1 MKKIL
6 YQKNKRSLR
15 LKFNLK
21 MKLSAL
27 FLFVTLFTVQANTS
41 YSQVTKISLKLNNV
55 KIERLIDV
63 IESKSDFRFIYK
75 IKDVDLNR
83 IVSVSAKEEKVTS
96 ILERVFGKT
105 LTTFNVIDKQIF
117 LTKKLVPPAEE
128 IEKAQVQDREIKGTV
143 IDETNTPLLGVT
155 ILVKGTTT
163 GTSTDFDGNYTIKVK
178 DPNAVLVFSY
188 VGFETLEVP
197 VNDKT
202 TINVTLKESA
212 AELDE
217 VVLVSF
223 GKQKKTSL
231 ISSVTTIKPS
241 DLKIPSSNLT
251 NSLAGRVSG
260 VIGFQRSGEPGLGAD
275 DATFFIRGVTSFGY
289 GNNPL
294 ILIDGVELT
303 VRDLARLQPDD
314 IAEFSIMKDA
324 TATSLYG
331 ARGANGV
338 IFVTL
343 KEGVEGPLRVNVRAE
358 TSMSQPTKNV
368 DFADPITFM
377 LLHNESVRT
386 RDPLGLLPY
395 SQEKVDQTIAGANPL
410 LYPTTNWQEELFKNH
425 TLNKRINFNLNG
437 GGKVARYYVS
447 VSASQDNGILKVPKI
462 SNFNSNIKFQQFQLR
477 SNTNVKLSK
486 TTNLKLNFTGNY
498 DDYTGPIDSGSG
510 LYAKVVRT
518 NPVYFRPFYE
528 KDEENQYTSH
538 ILFGNFGDGDYLN
551 PYADLARGYR
561 ETGSS
566 KVIAQVEVEQDFSF
580 VTEGLNWKMIVNA
593 NRESGNSIVRSYN
606 PYFYQPILNRETGA
620 IRLNPLNQE
629 DGTEFLDYNEVN
641 KYVTSSTYFESRL
654 TYNKTI
660 NDIYDVSGLLVFTT
674 NNRRIS
680 NAGSLQGS
688 LPFRNMGLAGR
699 FTLGVQDRYFTEFTF
714 GYNGSERFAKKKR
727 WGYFPSLAFGW
738 VVSNEDFFEK
748 HKDVVNLLKLKA
760 TYGLV
765 GSDQIGSEFD
775 RFFYLSQV
783 NLNGGSGYVT
793 GTDFDKF
800 LPGVS
805 IQRYANDEIS
815 WETGAKFNAGIEL
828 GLFNEF
834 NLEADYFIE
843 NRSNILSDRIM
854 SSSLGLEAGVRANI
868 GEAVSRGIDGRI
880 TYNKSFSNGL
890 WIQAMGNF
898 TYATNKITK
907 IEEPDYTD
915 TPWLSRVGKPIN
927 QNWGYIAERLFVDQ
941 NEVNNSPVQT
951 FGEYTGG
958 DIKYRDINGD
968 GRISG
973 LDRVPLGNPGVPEI
987 VYGFGISAGF
997 KNIDFSCFFQ
1007 GVANES
1013 FWINPRTT
1021 APFVNSVGNGI
1032 QGNNQLLQVWADSH
1046 WSESNRDIYAKWPR
1060 LSPEIINNNVQTST
1074 WFMQD
1079 GSFMR
1084 LKSAELGYTIPQ
1096 KIANKWGLSNFRFY
1110 VSGTNLLTF
1119 SKFKLWDPEMAWNG
1133 LGYPTQMVIN
1143 TGLQI
1148 SL

>member
-1 MKKIL
+1 
-6 YQKNKRSLR
+6 
-15 LKFNLK
+15 

-27 FLFVTLFTVQANTS
+27 FLFVTLFSVQANTS
-41 YSQVTKISLKLNNV
+41 YSQVTKISLKLKDV
-55 KIERLIDV
+55 KVEQLIDV

-83 IVSVSAKEEKVTS
+83 LISVNAKEEKVTS
-96 ILERVFGKT
+96 ILEKVFNKT

-117 LTKKLVPPAEE
+117 LTKKIEPPVKEVVE
-128 IEKAQVQDREIKGTV
+128 PRVQEREIKGTV
-143 IDETNTPLLGVT
+143 VDETNTPLLGVT
-155 ILVKGTTT
+155 ILVKGTSIGTT
-163 GTSTDFDGNYTIKVK
+163 TDFDGNYTIKVK
-178 DPNAVLVFSY
+178 ELNAVLVFSY
-188 VGFETLEVP
+188 VGFETQEVP
-197 VNDKT
+197 VDNKT
-202 TINVTLKESA
+202 TINVTLKEDA

-231 ISSVTTIKPS
+231 ISSVTTVKPS

-251 NSLAGRVSG
+251 TSLAGRVAG

-338 IFVTL
+338 IYVTL
-343 KEGVEGPLRVNVRAE
+343 KEGVEGPLRVNVRME
-358 TSMSQPTKNV
+358 TSMSSPTKNV
-368 DFADPITFM
+368 DFADPITYM
-377 LLHNESVRT
+377 QLHNEAVRT

-395 SQEKVDQTIAGANPL
+395 SQEKVDQTIAGGNPL
-410 LYPTTNWQEELFKNH
+410 LYPTTNWQEELFKDQ
-425 TLNKRINFNLNG
+425 TFNKRLNFNLNG

-447 VSASQDNGILKVPKI
+447 VSGSQDNGVLKVPKI
-462 SNFNSNIKFQQFQLR
+462 SNFNSNIKYKQFQLR
-477 SNTNVKLSK
+477 SNTNVKLTK
-486 TTNLKLNFTGNY
+486 TTNLKMNFTGNY
-498 DDYTGPIDSGSG
+498 DDYTGPIDSGAG

-528 KDEENQYTSH
+528 KDADNQFTNH
-538 ILFGNFGDGDYLN
+538 ILFGNYGDGDYLN

-566 KVIAQVEVEQDFSF
+566 KVIAQVEVEQDFNF
-580 VTEGLNWKMIVNA
+580 ITEGLIGKMIVNA
-593 NRESGNSIVRSYN
+593 NRESGNSIIRSYN
-606 PYFYQPILNRETGA
+606 PYYYQPILNRETGA
-620 IRLNPLNQE
+620 IRLNSLNEE

-654 TYNKTI
+654 TYNKNI
-660 NDIYDVSGLLVFTT
+660 NEIYDVSGLLVFTL
-674 NNRRIS
+674 NNRKIS

-699 FTLGVQDRYFTEFTF
+699 FTLGVKDRYFGEFTF
-714 GYNGSERFAKKKR
+714 GYNGSERFAKEKR

-738 VVSNEDFFEK
+738 VVSNEEFFEK
-748 HKDVVNLLKLKA
+748 QKEVVNLLKLKA

-783 NLNGGSGYVT
+783 NLNGGRGYVT
-793 GTDFDKF
+793 GSDFDKF
-800 LPGVS
+800 LPGAS
-805 IQRYANDEIS
+805 IQRYANDQIS

-843 NRSNILSDRIM
+843 HRSNILSDRIM
-854 SSSLGLEAGVRANI
+854 SSSIGLEAGVKANI
-868 GEAVSRGIDGRI
+868 GEAVSRGVDGRI
-880 TYNKSFSNGL
+880 TYNKSFSNGM

-898 TYATNKITK
+898 TYSTNKVTK
-907 IEEPDYTD
+907 KEEPDYSS
-915 TPWLSRVGKPIN
+915 TPWLSSVGKPIN
-927 QNWGYIAERLFVDQ
+927 QTWGYIAERLFVDQ
-941 NEVNNSPVQT
+941 NEVNNSPLQT

-973 LDRVPLGNPGVPEI
+973 LDRVPIGNPGVPEI
-987 VYGFGISAGF
+987 VYGFGVSTGF
-997 KNIDFSCFFQ
+997 KNFDFSCFFQ
-1007 GVANES
+1007 GVANTS
-1013 FWINPRTT
+1013 FWISPSAT
-1021 APFVNSVGNGI
+1021 APFANSVVFDPSTGI
-1032 QGNNQLLQVWADSH
+1032 SQGNNQLLRVWADSH
-1046 WSESNRDIYAKWPR
+1046 WSEDNRDVYAKWPR
-1060 LSPEIINNNVQTST
+1060 LSPNVINNNAQTST

-1084 LKSAELGYTIPQ
+1084 LKSAEIGYTIPE
-1096 KIANKWGLSNFRFY
+1096 KMVNKWGLTDFRFY

-1133 LGYPTQMVIN
+1133 LGYPTQMVVN
-1143 TGLQI
+1143 AGLQI